1 MKCIYFLFLFIPCS
15 IFSQETIETSFIK
28 KTGLKADT
36 FISSNNFETLYYIKN
51 NALYNQS
58 SNNTLS
64 YSNIQLG
71 NITSA
76 NTFNSLKINIFYKDF
91 NTAVI
96 LDNRLAEIFKI
107 DFNTIKPYKSISHV
121 STGHDNTLWVFNQ
134 DTQQLELYDY
144 KANTTR
150 AQTLPIKSNVL
161 DIKSNYNYCWLLTE
175 EALLIYNYFGSLIQK
190 TKNTG
195 YTSICESNGNLI
207 LKKDNSLFYLKKGTE
222 NMVPISTSN
231 LLINQFFVTNET
243 LYIYNN
249 KILQQYQLK
258 TN

>member
-1 MKCIYFLFLFIPCS
+1 MKCICFLFLFISYS
-15 IFSQETIETSFIK
+15 IFSQETIETSFTK
-28 KTGLKADT
+28 KTELKADT
-36 FISSNNFETLYYIKN
+36 FIASNNFETHYYIKN

-58 SNNTLS
+58 TNNTLS

-76 NTFNSLKINIFYKDF
+76 NTFNPLKINVFYKDF

-144 KANTTR
+144 KVNTTR
-150 AQTLPIKSNVL
+150 AQTLPIKSNIL
-161 DIKSNYNYCWLLTE
+161 DIKSNYNYCWLLTKDT
-175 EALLIYNYFGSLIQK
+175 LLVYNYFGSLIQK
-190 TKNTG
+190 IKNTG

-207 LKKDNSLFYLKKGTE
+207 LKKDNSLLYLKKDTE
-222 NMVPISTSN
+222 NIVPISTQN

>member
-1 MKCIYFLFLFIPCS
+1 MKCICFLFLFISYS
-15 IFSQETIETSFIK
+15 IFSQETIETSFTK
-28 KTGLKADT
+28 KTELKADT
-36 FISSNNFETLYYIKN
+36 FIASNNFETHYYIKN

-58 SNNTLS
+58 TNNTLS

-76 NTFNSLKINIFYKDF
+76 NTFNPLKINVFYKDF

-144 KANTTR
+144 KVNTTR
-150 AQTLPIKSNVL
+150 AQTLPIKSNIL
-161 DIKSNYNYCWLLTE
+161 DIKSNYNYCWLLTKDT
-175 EALLIYNYFGSLIQK
+175 LLVYNYFGSLIQQI
-190 TKNTG
+190 KNTG

-207 LKKDNSLFYLKKGTE
+207 LKKDNSLLYLKKDTE
-222 NMVPISTSN
+222 NIVPISTQN